1 MMRRTV
7 HSVIEIPIAEGAKG
21 SSIPIL
27 ILENGE
33 ISLLCLAW
41 ARDLMISEENSPP
54 ALYQA
59 IQGVGLFYDFYVLC
73 QNRLPLSA
81 ENVSWMLSRFLEA
94 RQHGNEFLHWR
105 PVRRKTARND
115 VVRISSFSLFCAKN
129 FNHLPINPPEKTL
142 IKEMSFQDRATH
154 HQILAMREKWDPLSH
169 LIPATSMGQGIVYA
183 SPLKIRNRSPS
194 RTNMYDYFPPEKVW
208 ALINATPSTR
218 DKLFFLLMF
227 FGATRESEPL
237 HLYVT
242 DVKVMSNGNAR
253 VVLADPIEAPYNW
266 DDTFLGKRHGTRS
279 FFLNERYRLAPRNN
293 LGMTDPLRSGWKGME
308 YSAPKR
314 KESEIEWLIP
324 GVDKLFAHFHK
335 RYMKTTR
342 RYVEDTHPYYFV
354 NEKEGANFGKPV
366 KLSNMIKAFYRAAKR
381 IGLEPS
387 DQGVNPHGAR
397 HFFGHFC
404 ASYLRLPIETTKIM
418 MRHVNLQST
427 EVYYSLSM
435 AVVREDL
442 KKAHTRI
449 SEELPNFCAEAQKA
463 LKKESSHD
471 D

>member
-21 SSIPIL
+21 NSLPIL

-41 ARDLMISEENSPP
+41 ARDLMIREENSPP

-59 IQGVGLFYDFYVLC
+59 IQGVGLFYDFYILC
-73 QNRLPLSA
+73 ENGRPLSA

-94 RQHGNEFLHWR
+94 REHGNELLNWA
-105 PVRRKTARND
+105 PVGRKTARND
-115 VVRISSFSLFCAKN
+115 VVRISSFSLFCANN
-129 FNHLPINPPEKTL
+129 FNHFPINAREKIL
-142 IKEMSFQDRATH
+142 ITDMSFQDRATYYKT
-154 HQILAMREKWDPLSH
+154 LAIREKWDPLSH
-169 LIPATSMGQGIVYA
+169 LIPATSIGKGIVHT
-183 SPLKIRNRSPS
+183 SSFKIRSRSSS
-194 RTNMYDYFPPEKVW
+194 RTHINDYFPPEKVW
-208 ALINATPSTR
+208 ALINATPSIR

-227 FGATRESEPL
+227 FGAARESEPL
-237 HLYVT
+237 HLFVT
-242 DVKVMSNGNAR
+242 DVRVLSNGSAK
-253 VVLADPIEAPYNW
+253 VILADPIEAPYNW
-266 DDTFLGKRHGTRS
+266 DDTFLGKRHGTRA

-293 LGMTDPLRSGWKGME
+293 LGVTHPLRSGWKGME

-314 KESEIEWLIP
+314 KEAEIDWLVP
-324 GVDKLFAHFHK
+324 GVDTLFAHLHK
-335 RYMKTTR
+335 RYMKTIR

-354 NEKEGANFGKPV
+354 NEKEGADFGKPV

-427 EVYYSLSM
+427 EVYYSMSM

-442 KKAHTRI
+442 KKAHARI
-449 SEELPNFCAEAQKA
+449 SEELPKFCSEAQKA